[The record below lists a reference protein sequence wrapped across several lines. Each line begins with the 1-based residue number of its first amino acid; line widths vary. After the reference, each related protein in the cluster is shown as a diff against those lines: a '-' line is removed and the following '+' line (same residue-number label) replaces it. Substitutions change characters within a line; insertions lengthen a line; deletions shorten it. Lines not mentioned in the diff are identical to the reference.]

1 MIARSSGN
9 DRMFATCSVIDNSCT
24 LNISLNNYAD
34 LKFTANEIF
43 INQSKGYTC
52 IIITVSL

>member
-9 DRMFATCSVIDNSCT
+9 DRTFATCSVIDNSCT
-24 LNISLNNYAD
+24 LNVSLNNYAD

-43 INQSKGYTC
+43 INQSKGY